1 MKFDFD
7 AEVAK
12 LHQVGEDWMG
22 TNGKSSIY
30 VVIRRAL
37 KKIKT
42 TPEMRLA
49 IYMKYNYG
57 PNFEGEDNASWIR
70 DAKDMVK
77 ILGGKR

>member
-1 MKFDFD
+1 MKLDFD
-7 AEVAK
+7 AEVVK
-12 LHQVGEDWMG
+12 LREIGEEWIDG
-22 TNGKSSIY
+22 SGRPSIY

-57 PNFEGEDNASWIR
+57 LKFEGEDNASWIR
-70 DAKDMVK
+70 DAKNMVK
-77 ILGGKR
+77 ILGGK